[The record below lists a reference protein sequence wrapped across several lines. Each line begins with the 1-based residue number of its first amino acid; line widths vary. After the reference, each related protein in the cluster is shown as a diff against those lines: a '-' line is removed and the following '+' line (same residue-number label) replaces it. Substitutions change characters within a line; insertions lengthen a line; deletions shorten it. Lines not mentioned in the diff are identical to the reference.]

1 MNNGYIDSHH
11 ETILLIMFEIFHNFV
26 RNDIKILGLN
36 YRKVSLYLNVSLYQE
51 SQNR

>member
-26 RNDIKILGLN
+26 KNDIKNSRFKLQ
-36 YRKVSLYLNVSLYQE
+36 KSESLSK
-51 SQNR
+51 